1 MRKLTFRACETVPIL
16 RKLPA
21 RGWPLYLESEFT
33 RAVGEGAAWPELAV
47 ASLPVATELG
57 FVLLLGFLGRPP
69 QEGELRRVC
78 TEGEGH
84 YKV

>member
-1 MRKLTFRACETVPIL
+1 MRKLAFRACETVPIL

-21 RGWPLYLESEFT
+21 GGGSLCLESEFT
-33 RAVGEGAAWPELAV
+33 RAVREGAARPELAV
-47 ASLPVATELG
+47 PSLPVATELR

>member
-1 MRKLTFRACETVPIL
+1 MRKLTLRACKTVPIL
-16 RKLPA
+16 LKLPTSSLSLCL
-21 RGWPLYLESEFT
+21 PSEFI
-33 RAVGEGAAWPELAV
+33 RAVSEGAAGSELTV
-47 ASLPVATELG
+47 PSLPVPTQLSL
-57 FVLLLGFLGRPP
+57 VLLLGFLGRTP